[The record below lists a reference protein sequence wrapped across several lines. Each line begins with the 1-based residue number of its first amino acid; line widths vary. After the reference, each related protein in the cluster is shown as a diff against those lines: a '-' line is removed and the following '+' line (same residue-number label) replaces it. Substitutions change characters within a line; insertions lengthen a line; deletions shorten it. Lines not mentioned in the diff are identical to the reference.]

1 VTAHYGS
8 CGSAVV
14 LGALCLAGSACINN
28 LAGTC
33 ENEVK
38 SEVASPRREYVAT
51 VYERSCGATTGYST
65 QVNMRPAG
73 APFLGEPKLGG
84 SVEDGVVF
92 IADGQL
98 LITVSWPDEERIL
111 VTGDM
116 ESVKVSRRDSTW
128 KDIAISYSSKEVP
141 VTR

>member
-1 VTAHYGS
+1 MWAVTAHYGS

-51 VYERSCGATTGYST
+51 VYERSCGATT
-65 QVNMRPAG
+65 G